1 MRGVGGGGGGGG
13 LYGRG
18 HNEYI
23 CVRGVGEGGLYG
35 RGHIMS
41 TFSALK
47 MSASR
52 YMVSLEL
59 ATYKFRLAAR

>member
-1 MRGVGGGGGGGG
+1 MREEWGG
-13 LYGRG
+13 
-18 HNEYI
+18 
-23 CVRGVGEGGLYG
+23 GGLYG

-41 TFSALK
+41 TFGALK